1 LEFADAGIYAADQHI
16 MAGHAIKHVAAAGAC
31 YAILRAFQT
40 RRPIAD

>member
-1 LEFADAGIYAADQHI
+1 

-40 RRPIAD
+40 RKPIVALTK